1 MSDILNFKSKNVK
14 MLKCFIDNP
23 VQLDVGYY
31 GRSFLDN
38 NHSMYPYLSD
48 RTTYPK
54 WYLHNGL
61 K

>member
-1 MSDILNFKSKNVK
+1 

-23 VQLDVGYY
+23 VQLVPVDKNREDVGYY

-48 RTTYPK
+48 RTSN
-54 WYLHNGL
+54 YLSQMIPAQWT
-61 K
+61 